1 VAELCNV
8 AVVRLRQ
15 FCTVRFLQINTI
27 IMTSNNIK
35 SEEFK
40 ISGNW
45 IKTAKAI
52 QDKYALL
59 SDADL
64 KFEAGKEDEL
74 LGRIETKLKIE
85 RDEAIK
91 IIKKCKVA

>member
-1 VAELCNV
+1 
-8 AVVRLRQ
+8 
-15 FCTVRFLQINTI
+15 
-27 IMTSNNIK
+27 MTSNNIK

-64 KFEAGKEDEL
+64 KFETGKENEL

-91 IIKKCKVA
+91 IIKKCKVV